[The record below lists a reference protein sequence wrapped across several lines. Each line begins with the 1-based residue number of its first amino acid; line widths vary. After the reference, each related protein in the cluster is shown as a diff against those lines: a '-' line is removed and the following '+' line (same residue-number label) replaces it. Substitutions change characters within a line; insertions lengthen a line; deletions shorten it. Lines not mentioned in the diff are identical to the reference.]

1 MGVVLIKPLGDGVLS
16 KRRVEFKVIPFILSS
31 MNFDLEPDYSEH
43 GLQCENKCGID
54 GFYEGRHW
62 CYTVSK
68 YSNSWDY
75 CTPRSK
81 ILMPSPSAWTKYL
94 LSQVKKFSFA

>member
-1 MGVVLIKPLGDGVLS
+1 MGEVFIKLFGGGVLS
-16 KRRVEFKVIPFILSS
+16 KRRVEFKEIPFILSS

-81 ILMPSPSAWTKYL
+81 IFIYDKKNSYLNTLNNPSKLM
-94 LSQVKKFSFA
+94 